1 MTSGSRRLL
10 VLAYHAVSPG
20 PLATGR
26 GVDRA
31 GNEGF
36 ERQLQALARF
46 GNVVGLGGALAALD
60 AGMRLPPRAVAITF
74 DDGYRDNLEVAAPAL
89 HRLGLPATFF
99 LAPGFLSRTTVPW
112 WEALAISTMRSPKPS
127 VTYEGRTC
135 PLGSDDER
143 RAAYRWVSADLKR
156 RARLQREERVADLV
170 HELCPGADTRATDSF
185 LDWTGAR
192 ELAALGFEIGSHTLT
207 HPILA
212 HEPPP
217 AQAHELRESRLLL
230 ERELSVPVSVVAYPN
245 GTVTDY
251 DEDTK
256 HAAEAAGYRAAVTCR
271 FGWNGARTPPF
282 ELRRVLVDPSTGEQ
296 GLATALARPLRA
308 WGTHRLRTLVGRR
321 T

>member
-1 MTSGSRRLL
+1 M
-10 VLAYHAVSPG
+10 VLGYHAVSPG

-26 GVDRA
+26 DVERVGSK
-31 GNEGF
+31 GF
-36 ERQLQALARF
+36 ERQLHALVRV
-46 GNVVGLGGALAALD
+46 GNVVGLGDALAALD

-74 DDGYRDNLEVAAPAL
+74 DDGYRDNLELAAPAL

-112 WEALAISTMRSPKPS
+112 WEALAVSVMGSPRRS
-127 VTYEGRTC
+127 VTYAGRTC
-135 PLGSDDER
+135 LLGSDDER

-170 HELCPGADTRATDSF
+170 RELCPGADTSATDSF

-212 HEPPP
+212 HEPSPE
-217 AQAHELRESRLLL
+217 QSRELRDSRVLL
-230 ERELSVPVSVVAYPN
+230 ERELSIPVSVVAYPN

-256 HAAEAAGYRAAVTCR
+256 HAVEAAGYRAAVTCR
-271 FGWNGARTPPF
+271 FGWNDARTPPF
-282 ELRRVLVDPSTGEQ
+282 EMRRVLVDPSTGAQ

-308 WGTHRLRTLVGRR
+308 WGAHRLRTFVGQR